1 VPISAFLS
9 YSHQDELL
17 RHELVTALST
27 LQRTG
32 MIACWHDRRII
43 PGQEWESQISEQL
56 LSAQL
61 ILLLISSDFIASDFC
76 YRIELEQAMKRHSR
90 DEARVIPILLR
101 PVDWQGTPFA
111 RLQIL
116 PGSLERE
123 SQGLLPH
130 QR

>member
-1 VPISAFLS
+1 MPISAFLS

-43 PGQEWESQISEQL
+43 PGQEWQSQISEQL
-56 LSAQL
+56 LSAEL

-76 YRIELEQAMKRHSR
+76 YRIELEQAMERHWR

-116 PGSLERE
+116 PGSLAIV
-123 SQGLLPH
+123 SKGLPPH